1 MTNLSPTL
9 RRPGGIARHFALAVA
24 LASGTALLG
33 TLGFADAAHAQ
44 RKKDKKEDTKAAYS
58 KEFIEAY
65 QPLEA
70 ALAAEGADLAALK
83 PQVLALVPLA
93 VSPDEKQATGGM
105 IYNAGVT
112 GKDPTLQLQGMEM
125 MLASGKVP
133 PEQIGRYN
141 FTAYQIANGMKDFAK
156 ARQYLQAAIDS
167 NFTTE
172 QIAAADL
179 EITMAEIYFAEGQYP
194 AGLDYLS
201 KAIDARKAQGQP
213 VDAAWYRRGITVAYT
228 NEVVPQIYDLVV
240 DWVADY
246 PTPENWRDAVNLTRN
261 LNEFEGP
268 EALDLL
274 RLARQ
279 VGTLKDKQDYIIYVE
294 AADARRLPKEVKDVI
309 EQGYNSG
316 AVSKDDMYLADSL
329 TTANGRIAADRA
341 DLPAL
346 EKDASAPGAQLR
358 TVTAAGDAFL
368 SYGDYAKAATFF
380 EKSLNM
386 AGVDRNLSLT
396 RLGIAQVGMGDHA
409 AAKASFAQVQGARA
423 PIAKLW
429 AAYATEQGG
438 GGAVAAL

>member
-1 MTNLSPTL
+1 MTNLSSTL
-9 RRPGGIARHFALAVA
+9 RRPHGIARHFALAIA

-44 RKKDKKEDTKAAYS
+44 RKKDKKEEAKPAYS
-58 KEFIEAY
+58 KEFVAAY
-65 QPLEA
+65 QPIET
-70 ALAAEGADLAALK
+70 ALSAPGADVAALK
-83 PQVLALVPLA
+83 PQILALLPLA
-93 VSPDEKQATGGM
+93 ISPDEQRAAGGVV
-105 IYNAGVT
+105 YNAGVT
-112 GKDPTLQLQGMEM
+112 GSDPALQMQGIA
-125 MLASGKVP
+125 MLIGSGKVP
-133 PEQIGRYN
+133 PEEIGRYN
-141 FTAYQIANGMKDFAK
+141 FTAYQIANAQKDFAK

-172 QIAAADL
+172 QIKTADL
-179 EITMAEIYFAEGQYP
+179 EITMAESYFSEGQYNT
-194 AGLDYLS
+194 GLDYLS
-201 KAIDARKAQGQP
+201 KAIEARKAQGQP

-228 NEVVPQIYDLVV
+228 NKVVPQIYDLVV

-246 PTPENWRDAVNLTRN
+246 PTPDNWRDAVNLTRN
-261 LNEFEGP
+261 LNQFEGA

-274 RLARQ
+274 RLARR

-309 EQGYNSG
+309 EQGYSSG
-316 AVSKDDMYLADSL
+316 AVSKDDMYIADSL
-329 TTANGRIAADRA
+329 STANGRIAADRA

-346 EKDASAPGAQLR
+346 EKDASAPNAQLR

-368 SYGDYAKAATFF
+368 SYGEYAKAATFF

-429 AAYATEQGG
+429 AAYATEQGA